1 MEQEKQKE
9 EEEEEEEATK
19 MEQQGPEMVLAT
31 MPLAEHG
38 ALVETVKEGKDDTP
52 A

>member
-9 EEEEEEEATK
+9 EEEEEEATQ
-19 MEQQGPEMVLAT
+19 MEQQGPEMVSAT